1 MTIAAGAFAL
11 GGILLFV
18 GLAGAALLGQSAGSA
33 GGGPLFDAYIWRI
46 TRFTLLQASLSTLL
60 AILFA
65 IPVARALARQASFP
79 GRIWVLRLLALP
91 LGLPALVAALGLIEI
106 WAGRGS

>member
-65 IPVARALARQASFP
+65 IPVARALARQASFQI
-79 GRIWVLRLLALP
+79 GRAHV
-91 LGLPALVAALGLIEI
+91 
-106 WAGRGS
+106 